1 MKMNRKLILFLLFAI
16 VLTASADMQSRTK
29 YRAAKRKAEL
39 HAQTYPA
46 TSPSTAVAVYSEQ
59 TTGGVKDGLMRVEWV
74 EFITPQTASVSGLFN
89 VAIGFARGSR
99 EFCEILDLAGRLFS
113 TDPTA
118 CINAA
123 GVALLRGDAPTAR
136 MYLKDLMT
144 DPRAYNNIGLLY
156 LLEGN
161 RDKAE
166 GYLQLATANGT
177 SPGSAALNHNY

>member
-1 MKMNRKLILFLLFAI
+1 MNRKLILILLLA
-16 VLTASADMQSRTK
+16 VAVTASADTQSRTK
-29 YRAAKRKAEL
+29 YRAAKRKAQL
-39 HAQTYPA
+39 HAQAAPQSAPQPT
-46 TSPSTAVAVYSEQ
+46 TVALYEEQ
-59 TTGGVKDGLMRVEWV
+59 LPGAVKDGLVHVEWV
-74 EFITPQTASVSGLFN
+74 EFIMPQTASVSGLYN

-99 EFCEILDLAGRLFS
+99 EFCEILDLAGRLFP

-123 GVALLRGDAPTAR
+123 GVALMRGDAPTAR
-136 MYLKDLMT
+136 RYLKDLMT

-166 GYLQLATANGT
+166 VYLQLAAANGT
-177 SPGSAALNHNY
+177 SPGSAALSHNY

>member
-1 MKMNRKLILFLLFAI
+1 MKTKLILILLLSCLFC
-16 VLTASADMQSRTK
+16 SGADAQRGRR
-29 YRAAKRKAEL
+29 YRAAARRAAL
-39 HAQTYPA
+39 SQRVQQPA
-46 TSPSTAVAVYSEQ
+46 ALPVSAAALSSSSGASSSVLD
-59 TTGGVKDGLMRVEWV
+59 GVVRVEWV
-74 EFITPQTASVSGLFN
+74 EFITPQTASVSGLYN

-99 EFCEILDLAGRLFS
+99 EFCEILDLCGRLFP

-136 MYLKDLMT
+136 HYLKDLMT
-144 DPRAYNNIGLLY
+144 DARAYNNIGLLY

-166 GYLQLATANGT
+166 VYLQLATANGT
-177 SPGSAALNHNY
+177 SPGSAALNVR